1 MFSVNEYYCGNKP
14 ADVVFLLDSSNSI
27 WGPYFHKQLQ
37 FVKDVVSMFQ
47 IDTNTTRIG
56 IVTYASSV
64 QEEFY
69 LDEFLSKHGVM
80 AAIDRIGQMRG
91 FATHKNRAIRIMRQ
105 KMFAKEH
112 GARDGVARIGIV
124 LTDGQSSNM
133 LMTVWEASK
142 AKKAN
147 IDLFSVGIGSK
158 INKRELKMIASRPS
172 SEYFFEVADFSALQ
186 NIKDM
191 LAVRTCRGKESKSRN
206 RRLISLSPPLSFL
219 HEISITQLKITT
231 FLFVFSSYSQ
241 TNNNNNNNDNH
252 DNNHHPNNK

>member
-1 MFSVNEYYCGNKP
+1 
-14 ADVVFLLDSSNSI
+14 
-27 WGPYFHKQLQ
+27 
-37 FVKDVVSMFQ
+37 MFQ

-80 AAIDRIGQMRG
+80 SAIDRIGQMRG
-91 FATHKNRAIRIMRQ
+91 FATHTNRAIRIMRQ

-133 LMTVWEASK
+133 LMTVWEAAK

-206 RRLISLSPPLSFL
+206 QRMISLSPQICLSY
-219 HEISITQLKITT
+219 TK
-231 FLFVFSSYSQ
+231 YR
-241 TNNNNNNNDNH
+241 
-252 DNNHHPNNK
+252 